1 MNAMNYMILVQHIYG
16 NILGNESIHEHG
28 EDHPECSL
36 RQVEV
41 RDDWSAPMED
51 QRPCAML

>member
-1 MNAMNYMILVQHIYG
+1 MNAMNLVQHIYG
-16 NILGNESIHEHG
+16 NILGNESIHENG

-41 RDDWSAPMED
+41 RDHWSAPMED